1 MCIPTVLEALILF
14 EINLLEFFWPQS
26 FVQKWKSLNLEPKMP
41 YLGTFALEFENTIVI
56 LEMSALEFDDLQ
68 NLVQK

>member
-1 MCIPTVLEALILF
+1 
-14 EINLLEFFWPQS
+14 
-26 FVQKWKSLNLEPKMP
+26 MP